1 MISFRLRVAAAI
13 AAVAIFAAACYVL
26 VSARRPIIAVLFAP
40 AALLCLPLFAS
51 SRPPRMEEWPAL
63 NENVARFRTAGLICF
78 TIAILVHSAT
88 VALQLGGSISE
99 RVAAFGVAWWA
110 VGFGLIPFTLY
121 FASRRAMLE
130 DDSAD

>member
-1 MISFRLRVAAAI
+1 MISSRLRLAAALVAI
-13 AAVAIFAAACYVL
+13 AIFAAGCYVL
-26 VSARRPIIAVLFAP
+26 IRAQRPIAAVLFAP

-51 SRPPRMEEWPAL
+51 NRPPRMEEWPAL

-78 TIAILVHSAT
+78 TIAILVSPS
-88 VALQLGGSISE
+88 Q
-99 RVAAFGVAWWA
+99 RFAAFGVAWWA
-110 VGFGLIPFTLY
+110 VGFALVPFTLY